1 MYYFV
6 VKRYYKQLLT
16 FIEFSNPC
24 RVLDDV
30 TSCVECALKGTLSSI
45 GHNEAVILISGVQN
59 QIPNYARVLNQV
71 REKKIPIFI
80 VTYPATIHPS
90 YIPLAEFGGVYS
102 VVENSPKLHPLTHLQ
117 EILAS
122 IISNTESE
130 TVEKLHETHYNS
142 LAFAGTFNY
151 DREDPTDLM
160 ITLNV
165 PDEEKVEFF
174 EVKDPSGKKRIFSKF
189 EDGMVYF
196 KFSGHL
202 PSGIWS
208 YHAKLYHDSVFPDT
222 KMSVDVITRS
232 ETSSGIYVD
241 IFTSNQTPGTYKFIK
256 KTF

>member
-1 MYYFV
+1 MFFYQYF
-6 VKRYYKQLLT
+6 YL
-16 FIEFSNPC
+16 FILKYSNTC
-24 RVLDDV
+24 RVLEDV
-30 TSCVECALKGTLSSI
+30 TSCVECALKGTLSNV
-45 GHNEAVILISGVQN
+45 GYNEVVLLISGVQN

-71 REKKIPIFI
+71 GEKKIPIFI
-80 VTYPATIHPS
+80 VAYPATIHPS
-90 YIPLAEFGGVYS
+90 YIPLTEFGGVYS

-117 EILAS
+117 EILAN
-122 IISNTESE
+122 IISKTESE

-151 DREDPTDLM
+151 DREDPTDLI

-232 ETSSGIYVD
+232 EANFGIYVD
-241 IFTSNQTPGTYKFIK
+241 VFTSRGTQGIFRFY
-256 KTF
+256 